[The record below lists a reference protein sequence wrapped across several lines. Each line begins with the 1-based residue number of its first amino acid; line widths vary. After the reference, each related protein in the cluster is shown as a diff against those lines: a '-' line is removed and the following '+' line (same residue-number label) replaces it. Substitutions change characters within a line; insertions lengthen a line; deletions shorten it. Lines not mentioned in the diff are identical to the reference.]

1 MFSTA
6 PASRPVTTDSYSSFY
21 DLENTQ
27 KKPPILPGTL
37 LPLDRFSYWLNSIL
51 IVTFDIEV
59 GQFLEAIY
67 PSPQHVK
74 LTQNEK
80 ANICYMSFPDS
91 NSGFLGDTQH
101 FFRIRQD
108 PVNKLVQTGISSAS
122 HSIYDSYNEKSLPS
136 LEVSWN

>member
-1 MFSTA
+1 MFA
-6 PASRPVTTDSYSSFY
+6 PTSKPLTTESYSSSH
-21 DLENTQ
+21 DLENTS
-27 KKPPILPGTL
+27 KKPPHSPGTL

-51 IVTFDIEV
+51 VVTFDIEV

-101 FFRIRQD
+101 HFRIRHD
-108 PVNKLVQTGISSAS
+108 PVNKLVQTGAPNAG
-122 HSIYDSYNEKSLPS
+122 HSVYDSYNEKTLAS
-136 LEVSWN
+136 LEVS